1 MQGRSSAHDTEHA
14 LPHLEPLLG
23 PICTLFLKNLSS
35 VQALRWKAP
44 ASPALFEE
52 VGVGEGV
59 LMAMS

>member
-1 MQGRSSAHDTEHA
+1 MQGRSSAHDTERA
-14 LPHLEPLLG
+14 LPHLELLLG
-23 PICTLFLKNLSS
+23 PICTLVLKNLSS

-44 ASPALFEE
+44 AGPARFEE